1 VNNTTLG
8 SKILRA
14 IVCIPAIIF
23 IVTGLQ
29 FLLDPA
35 AAVKQFG
42 MPLLDGVGRS
52 SQIGD
57 MAGFF
62 LTCGLCVLIAV
73 STGKRVWFYPAAML
87 TSITAMGRILAWL
100 LHDAALAINL
110 IAPEIIFTTLFLFAA
125 SRLPAPGAPSNV
137 VSQATSDS
145 E

>member
-1 VNNTTLG
+1 MNSTLG

-14 IVCIPAIIF
+14 IVCIPAVIF

-29 FLLDPA
+29 FLLDPS
-35 AAVKQFG
+35 AAVKRFG
-42 MPLLDGVGRS
+42 MPLLDGIGRS

-87 TSITAMGRILAWL
+87 TGLTAVGRILAWL
-100 LHDAALAINL
+100 LHDAALAGNL
-110 IAPEIIFTTLFLFAA
+110 IAPEIIFTALFLFAA
-125 SRLPAPGAPSNV
+125 SRLPPATAASNH
-137 VSQATSDS
+137 ANSDS

>member
-1 VNNTTLG
+1 VKNTLG

-42 MPLLDGVGRS
+42 MPLLDGVSRS

-87 TSITAMGRILAWL
+87 TSITAIGRILAWL

-110 IAPEIIFTTLFLFAA
+110 IAPEIIFTALFLFAA
-125 SRLPAPGAPSNV
+125 SRLPAPAAPSKAAN
-137 VSQATSDS
+137 QATSDA

>member
-1 VNNTTLG
+1 MKNTLG

-110 IAPEIIFTTLFLFAA
+110 IAPEIIFTALFLFAA
-125 SRLPAPGAPSNV
+125 SRLPAPAAPSKAAN
-137 VSQATSDS
+137 QATSDA

>member
-1 VNNTTLG
+1 MKNTLG

-62 LTCGLCVLIAV
+62 LTCGLCVLICA
-73 STGKRVWFYPAAML
+73 KQ
-87 TSITAMGRILAWL
+87 
-100 LHDAALAINL
+100 
-110 IAPEIIFTTLFLFAA
+110 AA
-125 SRLPAPGAPSNV
+125 SRKRGSPS
-137 VSQATSDS
+137 ATGS
-145 E
+145 

>member
-1 VNNTTLG
+1 MKNTLG

-14 IVCIPAIIF
+14 IVCIPATIF

-73 STGKRVWFYPAAML
+73 STGKRMWFYPAAML

-110 IAPEIIFTTLFLFAA
+110 IAPEIIFTALFLFAA
-125 SRLPAPGAPSNV
+125 SRLPAPAAPSKAAN
-137 VSQATSDS
+137 QATSDA

>member
-1 VNNTTLG
+1 MKNTLG

-35 AAVKQFG
+35 EAVKQFG

-87 TSITAMGRILAWL
+87 TSITAIGRILAWL
-100 LHDAALAINL
+100 VHDAALAINL
-110 IAPEIIFTTLFLFAA
+110 IAPEIIFTALFLFAA
-125 SRLPAPGAPSNV
+125 SRLPALGAPSNV

>member
-1 VNNTTLG
+1 MKNTLG

-110 IAPEIIFTTLFLFAA
+110 IAPEIIFTALFLFAA
-125 SRLPAPGAPSNV
+125 SRLPAPAAPSKAAN
-137 VSQATSDS
+137 QATSDAA
-145 E
+145 

>member
-1 VNNTTLG
+1 VKNTLG

-73 STGKRVWFYPAAML
+73 STGKRMWFYPAAML

-110 IAPEIIFTTLFLFAA
+110 IAPEIIFTALFLFAA
-125 SRLPAPGAPSNV
+125 SRLPAPAAPSKAANL
-137 VSQATSDS
+137 ATSDA

>member
-1 VNNTTLG
+1 MKNTLG

-73 STGKRVWFYPAAML
+73 STGKRVWFHPAAML

-110 IAPEIIFTTLFLFAA
+110 IAPEIIFTALFLFAA
-125 SRLPAPGAPSNV
+125 SRLPAPAAPSKAAN
-137 VSQATSDS
+137 QATSDA

>member
-1 VNNTTLG
+1 VKNTLG

-110 IAPEIIFTTLFLFAA
+110 IAPEIIFTALFLFAA
-125 SRLPAPGAPSNV
+125 SRLPAPAAPSKAAN
-137 VSQATSDS
+137 QATSDA

>member
-1 VNNTTLG
+1 MKNTLG

-42 MPLLDGVGRS
+42 MPLLDGVSHS

-87 TSITAMGRILAWL
+87 TSITAIGRILAWL

-110 IAPEIIFTTLFLFAA
+110 IAPEIIFTALFLFAA
-125 SRLPAPGAPSNV
+125 SRLPSPTAPSNAER
-137 VSQATSDS
+137 QATSDS

>member
-1 VNNTTLG
+1 VKNTLG

-73 STGKRVWFYPAAML
+73 STGKRMWFYPAAML

-110 IAPEIIFTTLFLFAA
+110 IAPEIIFTALFLFAA
-125 SRLPAPGAPSNV
+125 SRLPAPAAPSKAAN
-137 VSQATSDS
+137 QATSDA

>member
-1 VNNTTLG
+1 MKNTLG

-29 FLLDPA
+29 FILDPA

-42 MPLLDGVGRS
+42 MSLLDGVGRS

-110 IAPEIIFTTLFLFAA
+110 IAPEIIFTALFLFAA
-125 SRLPAPGAPSNV
+125 SRLPAPAAPSKAAN
-137 VSQATSDS
+137 QATSDA

>member
-1 VNNTTLG
+1 MKNTLG

-35 AAVKQFG
+35 EAVKQFG

-87 TSITAMGRILAWL
+87 TSITAIGRILAWL

-110 IAPEIIFTTLFLFAA
+110 IAPEIIFTALFLFAA
-125 SRLPAPGAPSNV
+125 SRLPSPTAPSNAER
-137 VSQATSDS
+137 QATSDS

>member
-1 VNNTTLG
+1 VKNTLG

-110 IAPEIIFTTLFLFAA
+110 IAPEIIFTALFLFAA
-125 SRLPAPGAPSNV
+125 SRLPAPPAPSKAAN
-137 VSQATSDS
+137 QATSDA

>member
-1 VNNTTLG
+1 VKNTLG

-29 FLLDPA
+29 FILDPA

-42 MPLLDGVGRS
+42 MSLLDGVGRS

-110 IAPEIIFTTLFLFAA
+110 IAPEIIFTALFLFAA
-125 SRLPAPGAPSNV
+125 SRLPAPAAPSKAAN
-137 VSQATSDS
+137 QATSDA

>member
-1 VNNTTLG
+1 MKNTLG

-29 FLLDPA
+29 FILDPA

-110 IAPEIIFTTLFLFAA
+110 IAPEIIFTALFLFAA
-125 SRLPAPGAPSNV
+125 SRLPAPAAPSKAAN
-137 VSQATSDS
+137 QATSDA